1 MRVEGELRS
10 LILHSPA
17 MRSHACAGGTMNKL
31 PYVIAAIM
39 LVVTAVAGFNLSKST
54 AVTQAER
61 GALHAAD
68 AIQD

>member
-1 MRVEGELRS
+1 
-10 LILHSPA
+10 